1 MSSRF
6 SLFASSVGAKVLVA
20 LTGLALVAYLVL
32 HLAGNLLVFLGPDT
46 FNGYADVL
54 ISNPLVVPVEIG
66 LLAVFLVHV
75 VKAIQ
80 VTRGNRRA
88 RPQPYAR
95 KAGAGGA
102 SRKSVASTSMIWTG
116 LIVLAFVVLHV
127 RGFKYG
133 PHYDTVVDG
142 RTVRNLYQ
150 LEMEAFAS
158 LPVVAFYA
166 AAILLVGTHLS
177 HGFLSAFQS
186 LGAGVDRRSRQLQRV
201 GWVLATILAA
211 GFFIIP
217 IWAFLLGSRS

>member
-6 SLFASSVGAKVLVA
+6 SFFASSVGAKVLVA

-46 FNGYADVL
+46 FNGYADML

-116 LIVLAFVVLHV
+116 LIVLVFVGLHV

-177 HGFLSAFQS
+177 HGFWSAFQS
-186 LGAGVDRRSRQLQRV
+186 LGAGDDRRSRQIWRLGRAV
-201 GWVLATILAA
+201 AA
-211 GFFIIP
+211 IVALGFFIIP
-217 IWAFLLGSRS
+217 IWAYLLGSRS